1 VRVAA
6 WTLSLAAGLALGG
19 CSSGISQSDLD
30 DLVLA
35 PEDVPPGLVLDERAS
50 GTIKELGDA
59 FRVKGGLDPDVVKG
73 FVAGRENTYVS
84 PGSPQPGQVG
94 FVGSLALLFAD
105 ERDAREFMAFS
116 KEFQVEEAPVADEL
130 PADGLGEA
138 GYGVHYPPDREG
150 NESYGY
156 VWRVGTV
163 VLTVAVGGPA
173 GSTDAGGTLSLAE
186 IVDDRVP

>member
-1 VRVAA
+1 MRVAA
-6 WTLSLAAGLALGG
+6 GTLSLAAALALAG

-30 DLVLA
+30 GLVLA
-35 PEDVPPGLVLDERAS
+35 PEDVPPGLVLDQRAS
-50 GTIKELGDA
+50 GAIEELGDA
-59 FRVKGGLDPDVVKG
+59 FRVEGGLDPNVVKG

-84 PGSPQPGQVG
+84 PDSPQPGRLG
-94 FVGSLALLFAD
+94 FVGSLALLFTD
-105 ERDAREFMAFS
+105 EHDAREFMAFS

-130 PADGLGEA
+130 PADGLGDA
-138 GYGVHYPPDREG
+138 GYGVHYPPDQQG

-173 GSTDAGGTLSLAE
+173 GSADAGGTLSLAE

>member
-1 VRVAA
+1 V
-6 WTLSLAAGLALGG
+6 
-19 CSSGISQSDLD
+19 
-30 DLVLA
+30 
-35 PEDVPPGLVLDERAS
+35 E
-50 GTIKELGDA
+50 
-59 FRVKGGLDPDVVKG
+59 GGLDPNVVKG

-84 PGSPQPGQVG
+84 PGSPQPGELG

-105 ERDAREFMAFS
+105 ERDAREFMGFS

-130 PADGLGEA
+130 PADGLGDA